1 MPTQSLK
8 PASSEIRG
16 WVPSTLPAANTKV
29 KQLNYVADLRNTM
42 LNDVILALA
51 IISVPLALL
60 SISRASVIGWRATF
74 GLQVFAVAFIWLF
87 WALRANIRYGWRVGI
102 LLVLLAAI
110 GLSGYADLGPAAI
123 AGQFLLLFLVVAALF
138 MRAMPAFYSGVA
150 IATLLAFVAVGAVNG
165 KLIVSLD
172 YASYVKDPATWIAL
186 IMSVAGFGGAIAMMT
201 ARLINEVESYSDLL
215 GTANEELL
223 ASRDR
228 AEAANRQKS
237 EILANLSHEFRTPM
251 NGIIGMADLLDL
263 TDEDPE
269 RKAYIHELQTS
280 AHSLR
285 SMLDRMLDYVCLGD
299 GKVNLEESSFDLCE
313 LAEHAVKRVKE
324 AAEAKG
330 VAVSFD
336 CEQVRSTLATGDGR
350 RMQQVLSELLKNA
363 VHFTHGGMITLRICR
378 IQTPVGDDR
387 LWIAFEV
394 TDTGVGIRPEL
405 CKAVFEPF
413 VQADGSITR
422 KVGGNGLGLA
432 ICDRIVRLMGGN
444 ISMSSILGVGSTFA
458 VNVPFRQ

>member
-1 MPTQSLK
+1 M
-8 PASSEIRG
+8 
-16 WVPSTLPAANTKV
+16 
-29 KQLNYVADLRNTM
+29 KQPNYVAGLRNSM

-51 IISVPLALL
+51 IISVPLALV
-60 SISRASVIGWRATF
+60 SISRASVIGWRASF

-87 WALRANIRYGWRVGI
+87 WALRASIRYDWRVGI

-138 MRAMPAFYSGVA
+138 MRAIPAFYSGVA
-150 IATLLAFVAVGAVNG
+150 IATLLALVAVGAVNG

-172 YASYVKDPATWIAL
+172 YASYVKDPATWIVL

-201 ARLINEVESYSDLL
+201 ARLVNEVESYSDLL

-228 AEAANRQKS
+228 AEAANRLKS

-269 RKAYIHELQTS
+269 RKAYIHELQRS

-285 SMLDRMLDYVCLGD
+285 GMLDRMLDYVCLGD
-299 GKVNLEESSFDLCE
+299 GKVKLEESSFDLCE

-324 AAEAKG
+324 SADAKG
-330 VAVSFD
+330 VTVRID

-363 VHFTHGGMITLRICR
+363 VHFTHGGVITLRICR
-378 IQTPVGDDR
+378 IHTSVGDDR
-387 LWIAFEV
+387 LWILFEV
-394 TDTGVGIRPEL
+394 ADTGVGIPPEL
-405 CKAVFEPF
+405 RKAVFEPF

-458 VNVPFRQ
+458 VNIPFRQ